1 MMRFLT
7 LDEIT
12 AHSRIDDVRNGN
24 SEASLLEL
32 YGESAEDT
40 VLNYLSRSLEDLYE
54 TYGKVPAPVRQAAL
68 LLVDNS
74 YEHRSPT
81 TMQNLYRVDYSFDA
95 LLKPYMI
102 L

>member
-1 MMRFLT
+1 MKFLT
-7 LDEIT
+7 LDMI
-12 AHSRIDDVRNGN
+12 AQHSRIDDIRSGTA
-24 SEASLLEL
+24 EASLLEL

-40 VLNYLSRSLEDLYE
+40 VLNYLNRSLEDIYE
-54 TYGKVPAPVRQAAL
+54 TYGRLPAPIKQAAL